1 MNSPDVW
8 HFTQQTKANIG
19 QRDGF
24 SDKDVQKLNN
34 MYKCKRKSA
43 KENQTNSN
51 MIMSLLGIGQN

>member
-1 MNSPDVW
+1 MAIYCS
-8 HFTQQTKANIG
+8 QTKANIG

-43 KENQTNSN
+43 KENETNSN
-51 MIMSLLGIGQN
+51 MIMNLLGMGKN